1 MAAAG
6 VIQQHGVKE
15 ELVVVAAAAG
25 LDGAD
30 VGRSGGGRV
39 VLLLSAAASGLGG
52 AGIMLA
58 PFVVHL
64 AHDPFILN
72 TIYKI
77 KPEQKKRH
85 TVLVFN
91 TIDQVIKQEELS
103 CCYLGVE
110 A

>member
-39 VLLLSAAASGLGG
+39 LLLLSSSSSAALLGG
-52 AGIMLA
+52 AGIMSA

-64 AHDPFILN
+64 AHDPFIL
-72 TIYKI
+72 KI
-77 KPEQKKRH
+77 INQKTETKKIRFFQH
-85 TVLVFN
+85 V
-91 TIDQVIKQEELS
+91 QEKN
-103 CCYLGVE
+103 
-110 A
+110 